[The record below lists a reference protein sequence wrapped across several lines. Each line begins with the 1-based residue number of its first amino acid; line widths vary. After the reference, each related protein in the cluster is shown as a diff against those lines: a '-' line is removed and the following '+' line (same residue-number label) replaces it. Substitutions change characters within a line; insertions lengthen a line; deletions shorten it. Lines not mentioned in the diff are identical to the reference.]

1 LGNSYRRRRFSCG
14 KGGKFFWSA
23 ESTMRI
29 QLNGE
34 PYEGPDAITVAQ
46 LLERLGIEQ
55 ARVAVEVNLNILPK
69 EEYATT
75 ALKEGDQLEVVHFI
89 GGGAS

>member
-1 LGNSYRRRRFSCG
+1 
-14 KGGKFFWSA
+14 
-23 ESTMRI
+23 MRI

-34 PYEGPDAITVAQ
+34 PYDGPDASTVAE
-46 LLERLGIEQ
+46 LLESLGVEQ
-55 ARVAVEVNLNILPK
+55 VRVAVEVNLNILPK

-75 ALKEGDQLEVVHFI
+75 ALKEGDRLEVVHFI

>member
-1 LGNSYRRRRFSCG
+1 
-14 KGGKFFWSA
+14 
-23 ESTMRI
+23 MRI

-34 PYEGPDAITVAQ
+34 PYDGPEAVTVAE
-46 LLERLGIEQ
+46 LLERLGLEV
-55 ARVAVEVNLNILPK
+55 ARVAVEINLNILPK
-69 EEYATT
+69 DEYATT

>member
-1 LGNSYRRRRFSCG
+1 
-14 KGGKFFWSA
+14 
-23 ESTMRI
+23 MRI

-34 PYEGPDAITVAQ
+34 PYEGPDALTVAQ
-46 LLERLGIEQ
+46 LLELLGIEQ
-55 ARVAVEVNLNILPK
+55 ARVAVEMNLNILPK

-75 ALKEGDQLEVVHFI
+75 ALKEGDRLEVVHFI

>member
-1 LGNSYRRRRFSCG
+1 
-14 KGGKFFWSA
+14 
-23 ESTMRI
+23 MRI

-46 LLERLGIEQ
+46 LLERLGIER

-75 ALKEGDQLEVVHFI
+75 ALKEGDRLEVVHFI